1 MTDGPPTGFAGSGR
15 SAETRNNMEQS
26 QQVVDLKGMTLD
38 ELEAFAQR
46 LGEPRYRGRQIAH
59 WIYQRGAAS
68 FAEMTDLPSALR
80 ARLAA
85 DAAVTSLA
93 PVTTL
98 TADGGDTMKYLLRLA
113 DGATIETVFMRYQDG
128 RRSVCIS
135 TQVGC
140 GMGCTFCATGLAG
153 LTRNLSPAE
162 IVDQVILVQRLTGE
176 RVTNVVFMG
185 MGEPLANYEAVLRA
199 VRLLNAPYGL
209 GIGMRHLTVSTVGLV
224 PQIRALAAERLQLT
238 LAVSLHAPTD
248 ELRSRLVPVNRKWPV
263 AELLD
268 AAGEYVRQTGRR
280 ISFEYVL
287 MKGINDTPELAA
299 ILGDLLRARAGGM
312 VAEDAPAPGIPVG
325 ESQGDLPQEDPTG
338 YAFHVNL
345 IPWNPVYGL
354 QYQRPGRERV
364 SAFVGE
370 LRARGIPATVRV
382 ERGVEIDAACGQ
394 LQRTH
399 GADHAVPGTPHG
411 GAAASGRSQGKTSEM
426 PSRSTVAQGRPKS

>member
-1 MTDGPPTGFAGSGR
+1 MAR
-15 SAETRNNMEQS
+15 SLQP
-26 QQVVDLKGMTLD
+26 VDLKGMTLD
-38 ELEAFAQR
+38 EIEAFAER
-46 LGEPRYRGRQIAH
+46 LGEPRYRGRQLAH

-68 FAEMTDLPSALR
+68 FSEMTDLPAALR
-80 ARLAA
+80 ARLTA
-85 DAAVTSLA
+85 DAALTSLSE
-93 PVTTL
+93 VTTQ
-98 TADGGDTMKYLLRLA
+98 TADGGDTRKYLLRLA
-113 DGATIETVFMRYQDG
+113 DGATIETVFMLYQDG
-128 RRSVCIS
+128 RRSICIS

-153 LTRNLSPAE
+153 LTRNLSLAE
-162 IVDQVILVQRLTGE
+162 IIDQVLLVQRLTGE

-287 MKGINDTPELAA
+287 IEGVNDTPELAA

-312 VAEDAPAPGIPVG
+312 VAEDAPASAIPVG
-325 ESQGDLPQEDPTG
+325 ESQSEPQEGLSG

-354 QYQRPGRERV
+354 QYQRPGRKRV
-364 SAFVGE
+364 ASFVRE

-394 LQRTH
+394 LQRTK
-399 GADHAVPGTPHG
+399 GADAG
-411 GAAASGRSQGKTSEM
+411 
-426 PSRSTVAQGRPKS
+426 VAKHRR